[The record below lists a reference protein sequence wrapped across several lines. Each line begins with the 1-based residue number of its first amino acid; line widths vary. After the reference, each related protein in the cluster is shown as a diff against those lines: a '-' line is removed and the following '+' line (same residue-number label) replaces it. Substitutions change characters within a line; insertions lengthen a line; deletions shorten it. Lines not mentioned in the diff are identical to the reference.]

1 MKKERLKAAID
12 ELTSIIDEMQ
22 TEVNEF
28 HAKKGDWYDFHL
40 QLYRSGLMSEEQ
52 FERDIWKETQS
63 MHTCFDDD
71 LYALQRLV
79 IVLDKRYESFKQLRE
94 HLDRVIAC
102 SRTKPHDWK
111 EFEVEFKDSDCGHVE
126 KNRFFAPS
134 ENYAV
139 QMCMKHNKYE
149 ENEVDILEVKEV
161 SHD

>member
-1 MKKERLKAAID
+1 M
-12 ELTSIIDEMQ
+12 TSIIEEMQ

-28 HAKKGDWYDFHL
+28 NAKKRDWYDFHL
-40 QLYRSGLMSEEQ
+40 KLYLSGLMSDEQ
-52 FERDIWKETQS
+52 FDRDIWKESRIMRTYL
-63 MHTCFDDD
+63 DDD

-79 IVLDKRYESFKQLRE
+79 IDLDKTYESFKQLRE
-94 HLDRVIAC
+94 HLERVVAC

-139 QMCMKHNKYE
+139 QMCMKYK
-149 ENEVDILEVKEV
+149 ENEVDIIEVKEV